1 MAPSHQEY
9 RQVAQ
14 VVAGWRRPL
23 LVTHTRPDGDA
34 IGCLLALRGMLR
46 AQGSQPLAMLYGSIP
61 PRYAF
66 LSPDDPLTEAAA
78 PSQAADAFAPDG
90 VVVLDTCAYAQ
101 LEPIADWL
109 RASPRPLLV
118 LDHHVTRDVPAKHA
132 LIDESASATCLIL
145 FEWAQTVGWLLAPRV
160 VEALFVGIATDTG
173 WFHHPNTD
181 VRTLEAAARLVERGA
196 TPETVYEQIYGV
208 QSPERVRLFGAA
220 LRDVELH
227 DGGRIAVMSIGE
239 DHFKQSG
246 ATPADTEDLVNE
258 PMRIRG
264 VTVSVLLVA
273 YAPGRVRV
281 SLRSRSPAAGEP
293 EINVADVAASL
304 GGGGHPR
311 AAGARVP
318 GSLESVKADVL
329 QKLVA
334 TRRTES

>member
-1 MAPSHQEY
+1 
-9 RQVAQ
+9 
-14 VVAGWRRPL
+14 L
-23 LVTHTRPDGDA
+23 LVTHSRPDGDA

-46 AQGSQPLAMLYGSIP
+46 AQGAEPLAMLYGPIP
-61 PRYAF
+61 QRYAF

-78 PSQAADAFAPDG
+78 PGDAADNFAPDG
-90 VVVLDTCAYAQ
+90 VVILDTCAYAQ

-109 RASPRPLLV
+109 RASTRPVAV
-118 LDHHVTRDVPAKHA
+118 LDHHVTRDVPAKHT

-145 FEWAQTVGWLLAPRV
+145 MEWALTAGWPLAPPV

-181 VRTLEAAARLVERGA
+181 ARTLDAAARLVERGA
-196 TPETVYEQIYGV
+196 APETTYEQIYGG
-208 QSPERVRLFGAA
+208 QKAERVRLFGAA

-227 DGGRIAVMSIGE
+227 DGGRIAVMSINE

-246 ATPADTEDLVNE
+246 AAPSDTEDLVNE

-264 VTVSVLLVA
+264 VVVSVLLVA
-273 YAPGRVRV
+273 PASGRVRV
-281 SLRSRSPAAGEP
+281 SLRSRPPAVGEP
-293 EINVADVAASL
+293 ALNVADVAASL

-318 GSLESVKADVL
+318 GSLESVKADVIQRL
-329 QKLVA
+329 LA